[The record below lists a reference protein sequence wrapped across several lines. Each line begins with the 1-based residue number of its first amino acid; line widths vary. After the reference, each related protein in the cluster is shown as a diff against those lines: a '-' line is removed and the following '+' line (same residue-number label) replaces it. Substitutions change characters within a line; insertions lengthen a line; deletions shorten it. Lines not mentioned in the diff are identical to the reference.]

1 MKTTLVLMVIT
12 SMMTVLC
19 AVDTSKPFDL
29 TTTLGEK
36 FKGCHISKVTP
47 EGLTIVHAGGVARLS
62 FEVLGDEWKQQ
73 FRYDPA
79 KAQEFVAAE
88 QAKQK
93 IADTKRAELNRRR
106 ELTEEA
112 HLAELAV
119 AERKRLESDA
129 RATREYQDAIKAAQ
143 MPAAPLAPLPGDATP
158 ALSQTTPQPI
168 MQTEVV
174 VPTLT
179 PVGDP
184 YTPTRI
190 RSQTYVYPGG
200 FYGGYLPYGYYQPIY
215 GHPGH
220 GHHGHGHSHYG
231 HGSPYCPHPVP
242 YSTPGVSGTIS
253 TGGMILRIGR

>member
-36 FKGCHISKVTP
+36 YKNCRISKVTP
-47 EGLTIVHAGGVARLS
+47 EGLTIVHEGGVARLS
-62 FEVLGDEWKQQ
+62 FEVLGEELKQQ
-73 FRYDPA
+73 FRYDPV
-79 KAQEFVAAE
+79 KAQGFAAAE

-93 IADTKRAELNRRR
+93 AAETKRAELNRKR
-106 ELTEEA
+106 EHSEEDQ
-112 HLAELAV
+112 LAELAA
-119 AERKRLESDA
+119 AERKRLEADA
-129 RATREYQDAIKAAQ
+129 RATKEYHDAIKAAQ
-143 MPAAPLAPLPGDATP
+143 TPPAPLAPLPGDATP
-158 ALSQTTPQPI
+158 ALSQTTSQPI

-184 YTPTRI
+184 YTPTKI

-200 FYGGYLPYGYYQPIY
+200 YYGGGYMPYGYGYGYGGYYQPVY

-220 GHHGHGHSHYG
+220 GHSH
-231 HGSPYCPHPVP
+231 CPPGVP

-253 TGGMILRIGR
+253 TGGMILHFSR